1 MKVGVIVAIAE
12 NGVIGKDNNLP
23 WRLSSDLQYFKKTT
37 LGKPIIMGR
46 KTYESIGKPL
56 PGRTNI
62 IVTRNQHYQQE
73 GCVVAH
79 SLQEAITCARNE
91 AAGTVMIIGGAQL
104 YREALL
110 IEPPM
115 VTHLYV
121 TEVHHTIE
129 GDATFPSI
137 NKAHWQELSREPHS
151 ADDKNQY
158 DYSFVVYKRNKK

>member
-1 MKVGVIVAIAE
+1 MKVGIIVAVAE
-12 NGVIGKDNNLP
+12 NGIIGRDNSLP
-23 WRLSSDLQYFKKTT
+23 WRLSGDLQYFKKTT

-62 IVTRNQHYQQE
+62 IVTRNQRYLKE
-73 GCVVAH
+73 NCIVCH
-79 SLQEAITCARNE
+79 SIQEAISCAVTEKTE
-91 AAGTVMIIGGAQL
+91 AVMIIGGAQL
-104 YREALL
+104 YKEALL
-110 IEPPM
+110 IEPAL

-121 TEVHHTIE
+121 TEVHHSIE

-137 NKAHWQELSREPHS
+137 IEAQWQEVSRERHS

-158 DYSFVVYKRNKK
+158 DYSFVVYQRNVL